1 MTNFTFLVV
10 SSFDHSPVA
19 PSTSACA
26 FSLFSDSSLSFAEEV
41 GVAEGTVGLAVSTL
55 GVVQLPPAVAPGVGE
70 SFTEVTV
77 SGRAELAFT
86 LVAVSETAAEIAEK
100 FIFKKGVK
108 NMKTIKFLTSCEMN

>member
-1 MTNFTFLVV
+1 M
-10 SSFDHSPVA
+10 
-19 PSTSACA
+19 
-26 FSLFSDSSLSFAEEV
+26 
-41 GVAEGTVGLAVSTL
+41 AEGTVGLAVSTL

-100 FIFKKGVK
+100 IIFKKSVK
-108 NMKTIKFLTSCEMN
+108 NMKTIKFLTSCEIYIIIVKGVELQPYTIIVKGVELQPYTII